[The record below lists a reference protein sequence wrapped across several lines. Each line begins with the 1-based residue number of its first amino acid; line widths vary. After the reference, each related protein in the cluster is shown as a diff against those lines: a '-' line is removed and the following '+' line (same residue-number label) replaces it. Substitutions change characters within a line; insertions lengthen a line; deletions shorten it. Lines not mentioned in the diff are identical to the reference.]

1 MVAKNSP
8 YGHNFHSPRYL
19 KEILERVRKEKAAE
33 KAAKEIEDARLEQ
46 ERKREEAAKKK
57 AARDAEIAE
66 MMSKSGFD
74 LNK

>member
-1 MVAKNSP
+1 MTDEYYKRFGIYTSEEDKLGDFWKNHVSSD
-8 YGHNFHSPRYL
+8 Y
-19 KEILERVRKEKAAE
+19 K
-33 KAAKEIEDARLEQ
+33 
-46 ERKREEAAKKK
+46 RKREEAAKKK